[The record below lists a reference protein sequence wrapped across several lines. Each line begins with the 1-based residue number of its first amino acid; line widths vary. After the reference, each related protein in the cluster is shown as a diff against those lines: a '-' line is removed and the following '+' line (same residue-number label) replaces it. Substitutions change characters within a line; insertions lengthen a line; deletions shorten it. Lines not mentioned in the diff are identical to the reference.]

1 MKNIRS
7 NLKYNMKL
15 KLAKWNIRSN
25 SYKTNSNQLDNRHKT
40 SNSKATI
47 VHNRLSCNSKTTTN
61 FKNKNYNKR
70 RLNKNKNMK
79 KNCNKL

>member
-1 MKNIRS
+1 MKI
-7 NLKYNMKL
+7 
-15 KLAKWNIRSN
+15 KLAKWNTRSN
-25 SYKTNSNQLDNRHKT
+25 SYKINSNQPDNKPKT
-40 SNSKATI
+40 SNSKAII
-47 VHNRLSCNSKTTTN
+47 VHNRLLCNSKTTMN